1 MVSEAFSHRL
11 KPLQEKLQEYIDN
24 GTTLGWLIDRQHRQV
39 HIYRPN
45 QGPQILENL
54 VQVSGAPE
62 LPGFCSPVGKIG

>member
-39 HIYRPN
+39 HIY
-45 QGPQILENL
+45 
-54 VQVSGAPE
+54 
-62 LPGFCSPVGKIG
+62 